1 VNSVRNVL
9 AIADKEVRSYFAS
22 PIAYAVIGWQ
32 AGARFTRESLRTV
45 QCALPF
51 GPRLVEAVGRNFGM
65 HFNVSNGNRG
75 LEMYKNILH
84 VMRDHTGVDPITWN
98 DVPGR
103 TVKDVFELIDS
114 VIKKVD
120 G

>member
-1 VNSVRNVL
+1 LNNRYEMKAVLRNTKSEIL
-9 AIADKEVRSYFAS
+9 RR
-22 PIAYAVIGWQ
+22 GWTQ
-32 AGARFTRESLRTV
+32 ERYIDTAGRI
-45 QCALPF
+45 C
-51 GPRLVEAVGRNFGM
+51 LVEAVGRNFGM